1 MIGHI
6 LKKFVEDVEKRVGD
20 FPYGVFERPDD
31 RVEDELDFLGSDAE
45 ERVTSPPKRRRFTK
59 FFTTHMVLI
68 KGCSVTGLLLCLK

>member
-6 LKKFVEDVEKRVGD
+6 LKNFVEDVEKRVGD

-45 ERVTSPPKRRRFTK
+45 ERVTSPPKRRTFTK
-59 FFTTHMVLI
+59 FHSLQLTW
-68 KGCSVTGLLLCLK
+68 S